1 VAGTYR
7 DRAVVLRTHD
17 FGEADRVIV
26 LLTEAHGK
34 VRAVAKG
41 VRRTTSRLGSRLQPP
56 AHVEVL
62 FARGRDLD
70 VVTQAALVDTARAT
84 HGDLD
89 RLTSG
94 LTLLEAADRI
104 APDREPYPDLYRMLV
119 GALRWLE
126 ERDPRWVLAAFA
138 LKLLALE
145 GVGPVVDRC
154 VDCASPGP
162 LVALDLGR
170 GGAQCAAC
178 RTGVSVSSDA
188 LAAARAV
195 LGGRL
200 VEVLERED
208 AAAAH
213 ELTVLATRALEH
225 HLERRLRSVAVFE
238 RPGA

>member
-1 VAGTYR
+1 VSGTYR

-17 FGEADRVIV
+17 FGEADRVVV
-26 LLTEAHGK
+26 LMSETHGK

-41 VRRTTSRLGSRLQPP
+41 VRRTTSRLGARLQPP

-62 FARGRDLD
+62 CARGRELD
-70 VVTQAALVDTARAT
+70 VVTQVALVDGAKAT
-84 HGDLD
+84 HSDLD
-89 RLTSG
+89 RLTCG
-94 LTLLEAADRI
+94 LTLLEAADRV
-104 APDREPYPDLYRMLV
+104 APDREPYPELYRMLV

-154 VDCASPGP
+154 LDCGADGP
-162 LVALDLGR
+162 LVALDVAR
-170 GGAQCAAC
+170 GGAQCGAC
-178 RTGVSVSSDA
+178 RTGVSVSPAA
-188 LAAARAV
+188 LGAARDV

-200 VEVLERED
+200 VEVLERTD
-208 AAAAH
+208 VAAAH
-213 ELTVLATRALEH
+213 ELTALATRALEH